1 MRILLLA
8 DINSAHTLKW
18 VRSLTDNGIDIHLV
32 SLTDSY
38 YTWYRGLKHFQHTTL
53 GVNRKKTDF
62 FKIGYLGKIPLI
74 KRIIKKYQPDLIHSH
89 YASSY
94 GLLAA
99 RLGFHPL
106 FISVWGSD
114 VFVFPKKSIFHRA
127 SFKQSISKADKILS
141 TSEIMASEIKNY
153 TKRQIDVLPFGIDLQ
168 QFKPTQP
175 ENSPFGKND
184 IVIGAIKSLEPEY
197 GTDTL
202 IRAFRL
208 VKDKLPDLPLKLL
221 LVGGGSLRNELET
234 LVGALNLEKDTVFEG
249 RVDYDRLPHYHNI
262 LSIFVN
268 ISIHES
274 FGVSVLEASACEKA
288 IVVTNVGGLAEIM
301 DDGQTALLVPPRDVE
316 KTAASIIR
324 LIKDEELRK
333 KLGARARKKVE
344 KFYNWNESVEKMIV
358 HYQRALDK
366 KE

>member
-8 DINSAHTLKW
+8 DINSTHTLKW
-18 VRSLTDNGIDIHLV
+18 VRSLTHNGIDIHLV
-32 SLTDSY
+32 SLSDSY
-38 YTWYRGLKHFQHTTL
+38 NNWHRGLNHFQHTSL
-53 GVNRKKTDF
+53 GVKGRKKDF
-62 FKIGYLGKIPLI
+62 LKIAYLGKIPII
-74 KRIIKKYQPDLIHSH
+74 KRIIKKYQPELIHAH

-99 RLGFHPL
+99 RLDFHPL

-114 VFVFPKKSIFHRA
+114 VFVFPKKSFLHRA

-141 TSEIMASEIKNY
+141 TSEVMASEIKKY
-153 TKRQIDVLPFGIDLQ
+153 TKKQIHILPFGIDLQ
-168 QFKPTQP
+168 QFKPAQP

-221 LVGGGSLRNELET
+221 LVGDGSLRNELET
-234 LVGALNLEKDTVFEG
+234 LVSALNLNKDTVFEG

-274 FGVSVLEASACEKA
+274 FGVSVLEASACEKP
-288 IVVTNVGGLAEIM
+288 IVVSNVGGLAEIM

-316 KTAASIIR
+316 RTAASIVR
-324 LIKDEELRK
+324 LIRDEKLRK
-333 KLGARARKKVE
+333 DLGAKARKKVE
-344 KFYNWNESVEKMIV
+344 KYYNWSESVEKMIV
-358 HYQRALDK
+358 HYHKALDE